1 VYANDK
7 AVRLVGRQS
16 PQDLLGHIFW
26 DELPASRGTTF
37 ETASRGTTFETAY
50 RRARESGE
58 ALTVA
63 DWYESRGVWLE
74 FRLYPAGEEVSVCIT
89 DITARKQAER
99 E

>member
-1 VYANDK
+1 V
-7 AVRLVGRQS
+7 
-16 PQDLLGHIFW
+16 
-26 DELPASRGTTF
+26 
-37 ETASRGTTFETAY
+37 AY